1 MIMKMKTY
9 ISPCM
14 TQVEWA
20 LESFCL
26 TASGAEEGEINS
38 GVSPDPWKEGNTNWW

>member
-1 MIMKMKTY
+1 MIMKRITY

-20 LESFCL
+20 LEAFCL
-26 TASGAEEGEINS
+26 TASGNEEGTVDS
-38 GVSPDPWKEGNTNWW
+38 GISPDPWKEGNTNWW